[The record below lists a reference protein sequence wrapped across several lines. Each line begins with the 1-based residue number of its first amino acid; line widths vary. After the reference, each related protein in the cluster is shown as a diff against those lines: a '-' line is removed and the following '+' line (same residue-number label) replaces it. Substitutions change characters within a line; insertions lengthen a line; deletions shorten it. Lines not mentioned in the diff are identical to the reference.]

1 MRTIKDL
8 LSLGCKQLQ
17 PYSDS
22 PRLDAELLLS
32 YCINKNKTFF
42 FSHPESEIT
51 EAQYQKFAT
60 LLNERSKG
68 TPIAYLI
75 GKKDFWSLTLEVTPD
90 VLIPR
95 ADTELLVEQALLLL
109 EQTPNPVIFD
119 LGTGSGAIALALATE
134 RPDATIYASDSS
146 EKALQIA
153 HKNAKHYQLDNIVFL
168 HSNWFEAY
176 PKISANMIISNP
188 PYISSNCPHIEKN
201 VKDFEPSAALF
212 SGNDGYQD
220 LLTIIEQ
227 CKYYLCRLGDL
238 LLEHGIGQE
247 VILKNALKNHGFSQI
262 KCHKDIQAINRCISA
277 KIDPKKY

>member
-1 MRTIKDL
+1 MRIIKAL

-32 YCINKNKTFF
+32 HSIDKNRTFF
-42 FSHPESEIT
+42 FSHPESEIS
-51 EAQYQKFAT
+51 ELQCQKYTT

-68 TPIAYLI
+68 IPIAYLI

-95 ADTELLVEQALLLL
+95 ADTELLVEQALQLLKN
-109 EQTPNPVIFD
+109 TTNPIIFD
-119 LGTGSGAIALALATE
+119 LGTGSGAIALAIATE
-134 RPDATIYASDSS
+134 RPDATIYASDQS
-146 EKALQIA
+146 EKALQVA
-153 HKNAKHYQLDNIVFL
+153 QKNAQNYQLSNVVFL
-168 HSNWFEAY
+168 QSNWFEAY
-176 PKISANMIISNP
+176 PNIKADLIISNP
-188 PYISSNCPHIEKN
+188 PYIAPNCPYIDKN
-201 VKDFEPSAALF
+201 VKAFEPSAALY

-227 CKYYLCRLGDL
+227 SKYYLCRLGVL

-247 VILKNALKNHGFSQI
+247 LILKNTLKNHGFSQI
-262 KCHKDIQAINRCISA
+262 KRHKDIQAINRCISA
-277 KIDPKKY
+277 KIDPKEK